1 MLHPQPIST
10 TCQKISSSLIHS
22 PSSSS
27 PHHQPHG
34 CLIPLLCAI
43 AHCSWINTANIHYD
57 VMRGRLSSVTPPK
70 SSREAGKVIEKKE
83 EKELGRG
90 VTRTLTV
97 NYLEYMAIRAA
108 MSVSERLSVI
118 WSLGMCRRIHST
130 DSLLKAEGLS
140 APLCSAVSTSK
151 PFYFL

>member
-1 MLHPQPIST
+1 MLHPEPISR

-22 PSSSS
+22 PSFSSS
-27 PHHQPHG
+27 HHQPHA
-34 CLIPLLCAI
+34 CLITLLCAI
-43 AHCSWINTANIHYD
+43 VDCSWINTANMRYN
-57 VMRGRLSSVTPPK
+57 VMRGRLSSATRQR
-70 SSREAGKVIEKKE
+70 SSREAGKVIEKKRRE
-83 EKELGRG
+83 EGGRG

-130 DSLLKAEGLS
+130 DNLPKAEGLS
-140 APLCSAVSTSK
+140 APLCSAVSIAK
-151 PFYFL
+151 PFCFL